1 MCVSLLPTE
10 HLSRKGFPMKYT
22 KQPTDSN
29 RTENFIIT
37 AQFSLNV
44 CLAHWQNFN
53 RNIVLCVVISWRHS
67 RHVGAQNKREK
78 CLFDSIIMQNM
89 GQLTCCSFVHQHI
102 RLITRLKTTHATFW
116 SKAVIVGQRKFFFRI
131 ILEKTENS
139 LTVLTFFSHS
149 LYNLWN
155 TDHPKFSDSI
165 QREVSHFTEYTK
177 IVDLLKGYAKKSLK
191 ELQSRKFATAS
202 TDFGKFLISQAYRP
216 W

>member
-1 MCVSLLPTE
+1 MWLLADVIAAMLV
-10 HLSRKGFPMKYT
+10 HRT
-22 KQPTDSN
+22 K
-29 RTENFIIT
+29 EK
-37 AQFSLNV
+37 NV
-44 CLAHWQNFN
+44 YLTLL
-53 RNIVLCVVISWRHS
+53 LCKTWAI
-67 RHVGAQNKREK
+67 
-78 CLFDSIIMQNM
+78 
-89 GQLTCCSFVHQHI
+89 TCCSFVHQHI